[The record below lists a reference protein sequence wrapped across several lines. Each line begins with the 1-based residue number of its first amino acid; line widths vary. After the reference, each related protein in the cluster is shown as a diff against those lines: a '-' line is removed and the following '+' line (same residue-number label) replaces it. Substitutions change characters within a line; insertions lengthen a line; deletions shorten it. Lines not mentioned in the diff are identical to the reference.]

1 MDGVMEGYLDS
12 DPRGGDQMVK
22 RLSKIAPILFVAL
35 LTGCVAV
42 QPVSREAVLRIGI
55 TPDYPP
61 LIFKIGEE
69 IKGAEAEFGN
79 LLAKELQRKP
89 EYIELFWEEQI
100 PALIGGKIDIIMSG
114 MSITDARKVRVDFT
128 EPYMKSGLMALM
140 RAEDAP
146 GYPTLESIKQSLTN
160 VGVVKGTTGEVF
172 VRKNFT
178 QAQVIIPLIKA
189 SDSVYPIKN
198 RKIDLFI
205 HDAPSIAWLV
215 SENEADLKGFWE
227 PFNEEYLAWAVNRGD
242 RDLLSRVN
250 ETIRKWKND
259 GTMRDVL
266 KRWLPYLNQYN

>member
-1 MDGVMEGYLDS
+1 
-12 DPRGGDQMVK
+12 MVK
-22 RLSKIAPILFVAL
+22 WLSKITPILFVVM

-42 QPVSREAVLRIGI
+42 QPASREGVLRIGI

-61 LIFKIGEE
+61 LIFKAGEE
-69 IKGAEAEFGN
+69 IKGAEADFGN
-79 LLAKELQRKP
+79 LLAKGLQRTP
-89 EYIELFWEEQI
+89 QFIELPWEELI

-146 GYPTLESIKQSLTN
+146 NYPTLESIKQSFTN

-172 VRKNFT
+172 VRRNFT
-178 QAQVIIPLIKA
+178 QAELIIPLTKA

-198 RKIDLFI
+198 RRIDLFV
-205 HDAPSIAWLV
+205 HDGPAIAWLV

-242 RDLLSRVN
+242 KELLVLVN
-250 ETIRKWKND
+250 STIRKWKND
-259 GTMRDVL
+259 GTLREVL
-266 KRWLPYLNQYN
+266 KHWFPYLKQYN

>member
-1 MDGVMEGYLDS
+1 
-12 DPRGGDQMVK
+12 MVK